1 VRTTMQTLAARMYPE
16 LIADIEKVHWLIRD
30 AVSSDKHY
38 AYCVGPVG
46 EPKAVLIARVQNN
59 MWAMKKS
66 ATILYWHSEL
76 PGAGVALLRDLKKW
90 VTRDHHIVMVGL
102 SCDWHGDTHTIK
114 RLAVALGFKARG
126 DSLMW
131 FPRGDLSGSV

>member
-1 VRTTMQTLAARMYPE
+1 MQTLAARMYPE

-30 AVSSDKHY
+30 AVSSNKHY

-76 PGAGVALLRDLKKW
+76 PGAGRALLKDLKKW

-102 SCDWHGDTHTIK
+102 ACDWFQPDP
-114 RLAVALGFKARG
+114 RLHYALTRSGFNDRG
-126 DSLMW
+126 W
-131 FPRGDLSGSV
+131 GHYVHFPHGDLSGSV